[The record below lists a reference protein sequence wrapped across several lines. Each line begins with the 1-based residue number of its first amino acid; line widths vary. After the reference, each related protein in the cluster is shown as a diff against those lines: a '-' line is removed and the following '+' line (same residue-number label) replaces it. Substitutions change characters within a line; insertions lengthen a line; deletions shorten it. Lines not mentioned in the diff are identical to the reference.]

1 MTEGTNVGEMAS
13 FLDRI
18 ERLEEE
24 KKALG
29 EDISEV
35 WKEAKDRGY
44 DTGILRKAYSI
55 RKMQKD
61 ARAVLHIYVDSLG
74 LFD

>member
-61 ARAVLHIYVDSLG
+61 DRAVLHLYVDSLG